1 MKIVA
6 IVQARMGS
14 TRLPDKVMKEING
27 VPMIELLLAR
37 LSQSRELD
45 QIVVATSFDEKNK
58 PLMDHIISC
67 GYACEQGSESDV
79 LERYVITAKKHQAD
93 VIVRITGD
101 CPLVY
106 PKLVYECIQRFS
118 NGHVDYFSNI
128 SPATYPYGL
137 YIEVFTL
144 VALEKAML

>member
-37 LSQSRELD
+37 LSKSKELD

-58 PLMDHIISC
+58 PLMDHIFSC
-67 GYACEQGSESDV
+67 GYACEQGSETDV
-79 LERYVITAKKHQAD
+79 LERYLITAKKYQAD
-93 VIVRITGD
+93 VIVESELLLELKARKTLDKNCESQLLNYLNASNLQTG
-101 CPLVY
+101 LLINFGS
-106 PKLVYECIQRFS
+106 KSLQFKRMTI
-118 NGHVDYFSNI
+118 
-128 SPATYPYGL
+128 A
-137 YIEVFTL
+137 
-144 VALEKAML
+144 